1 MRARNEV
8 EAMALKAA
16 RGAGAPLG
24 HAEDFARAA
33 GAMAM
38 ADAAA
43 LDSLSNAL
51 DGPFEVD
58 ASGIP
63 LRLVGPCMMVMPLA
77 IDALRSG
84 EAEVLLPGAHP
95 PALVQAYIRV
105 AAQDFDIA
113 LEISGEKLRLGAV
126 QPPAA
131 LPAKAVAVPG
141 TSAAAVEDSVDAGA
155 EAMDRRWAADTSGV
169 KLKKTVSSVESWA
182 WNHPRMDRMVLTLP
196 IGRLP
201 ASKASVPQVRD
212 WRSALERSSKS
223 SMVVT
228 PAAAMA

>member
-131 LPAKAVAVPG
+131 LPAKAVAVPDAIWRIWDAL
-141 TSAAAVEDSVDAGA
+141 AAKTYVPETESSRLAGA
-155 EAMDRRWAADTSGV
+155 GAG
-169 KLKKTVSSVESWA
+169 
-182 WNHPRMDRMVLTLP
+182 LT
-196 IGRLP
+196 
-201 ASKASVPQVRD
+201 D
-212 WRSALERSSKS
+212 ND
-223 SMVVT
+223 
-228 PAAAMA
+228 